1 MKDLVFIEGLRKTF
15 PEGNGRLM
23 VLRDVNLSVSP
34 GEFVGIFGPSGSGK
48 TTLLHIILGIER
60 PDSGKVVVDGVDVF
74 SEDEDEVNRLRR
86 RVSMVFQDSYLLGD
100 LSSLENVMLPLL
112 IRGVP
117 KGEAKD
123 KALSVLHSLG
133 LSERVNH
140 MPFQLSGGERQRV
153 ALARAMVTDPKLI
166 LADEPTGNL
175 DGEREKEVMDLLR
188 EMRKRGSF
196 SLIMVTHNIGL
207 LEGFDRVCRLK
218 EGVLEDYPL
227 S

>member
-188 EMRKRGSF
+188 EMRKRGNF

-207 LEGFDRVCRLK
+207 LEGFDRVCRLR